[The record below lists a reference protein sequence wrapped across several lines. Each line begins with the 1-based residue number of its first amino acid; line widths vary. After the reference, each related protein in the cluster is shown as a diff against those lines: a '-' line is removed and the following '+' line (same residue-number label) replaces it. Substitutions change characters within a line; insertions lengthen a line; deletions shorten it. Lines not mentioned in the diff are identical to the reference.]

1 MTPTTDEESGFS
13 LAEVLVAIT
22 LAGILLAV
30 LAPLVIGTVVATGK
44 MTTIASATQLAAAGT
59 DVTRASLRSG
69 TANCASL
76 VSAGPAKQTS
86 TDQRGVQMRRTVTV
100 TGACTSRSTATVDVQ
115 VVVVGSGGLFKDGQ
129 RLATTS
135 TKVYV
140 P

>member
-1 MTPTTDEESGFS
+1 MDATPDDESGFS

-44 MTTIASATQLAAAGT
+44 MTTIASATQIAAAGT
-59 DVTRASLRSG
+59 DVTRASLNAGASSC
-69 TANCASL
+69 TSL
-76 VSAGPAKQTS
+76 VSAGPATTES

-100 TGACTSRSTATVDVQ
+100 TGSCVARSTATVDVT
-115 VVVVGSGGLFKDGQ
+115 VEVVGNGGLFKNGQ
-129 RLATTS
+129 SLATT
-135 TKVYV
+135 TTTVYV